1 MNSKSSA
8 PVVLCI
14 TDSCDLP
21 ESELF
26 IGLHQAGLQIE
37 VMANPWGRHYKR
49 IEQAGV
55 PISPI
60 ALMGRFDRGGTRQIR
75 EKLQS
80 RPFTVVQS
88 FNPRALACSLRA
100 SRGMNV
106 KIVVYRGVIGNVGV
120 WSPESW
126 ITFLHP
132 RVDRI
137 MCVSDA
143 VKRYF
148 LNIRF
153 LGRRIPPHKIV
164 RIYKGHNL
172 EWYTKPPADISEFG
186 FPDNAFVFCCTGR
199 DRPGKGFGTLV
210 ESMEYMED
218 DSPVYLLLVGDLLGN
233 EELGS
238 RIRSSR
244 HADRIRLAGFR
255 TDAPQVA
262 AACDGLVLPS
272 ESEGLPRVVIEA
284 MAYRR
289 PVVVTEAGGMPEL
302 VRHGRDGLVV
312 PVRDPAALAG
322 ALDRIAR
329 DPVLAKTLGDNG
341 YQRISSDFN
350 TNTTVQQ
357 TLELYQE
364 LTNELHA

>member
-1 MNSKSSA
+1 MNSKSSS

-26 IGLHQAGLQIE
+26 IGLHRAGLQIE
-37 VMANPWGRHYKR
+37 VMANPKGRNYQR

-60 ALMGRFDRGGTRQIR
+60 MLTGRFDGVGARKIR
-75 EKLQS
+75 EKLKS
-80 RPFTVVQS
+80 RQFTVVQS

-100 SRGMNV
+100 SRGMDV

-153 LGRRIPPHKIV
+153 LGRRISPHKII

-172 EWYTKPPADISEFG
+172 EWYTRAPADISEFG
-186 FPDNAFVFCCTGR
+186 FPATAFVFCCTGR

-210 ESMEYMED
+210 DAMEYLED
-218 DSPVYLLLVGDLLGN
+218 DSPVYLLLVGDLVEN
-233 EELGS
+233 QELAA

-244 HADRIRLAGFR
+244 HADRIQLAGFR

-289 PVVVTEAGGMPEL
+289 PVVVTDAGGMPEL
-302 VRHGRDGLVV
+302 VRDGLDGLVV
-312 PVRDPAALAG
+312 PVRNPAALAG
-322 ALDRIAR
+322 AMDSIAR
-329 DPVLAKTLGDNG
+329 NPELAKTFGDNG
-341 YQRISSDFN
+341 YQRISTDFN

-364 LTNELHA
+364 LTDELRA

>member
-1 MNSKSSA
+1 MNSTSST

-26 IGLHQAGLQIE
+26 IGLHRAGLQIE
-37 VMANPWGRHYKR
+37 VMANPRGRNYQR
-49 IEQAGV
+49 IEEAGV
-55 PISPI
+55 PVSPI
-60 ALMGRFDRGGTRQIR
+60 ALTGRFDRVGTRQIH
-75 EKLQS
+75 EKLKS
-80 RPFTVVQS
+80 RRFTVVQS

-100 SRGMNV
+100 SRGMGL

-148 LNIRF
+148 LNLRF
-153 LGRRIPPHKIV
+153 LGRRIPPHKII

-172 EWYTKPPADISEFG
+172 EWYTRPPADISEFG
-186 FPDNAFVFCCTGR
+186 FPQDAFIFCCTGR
-199 DRPGKGFGTLV
+199 DRPGKGFGTLI
-210 ESMEYMED
+210 ESMEYLED
-218 DSPVYLLLVGDLLGN
+218 DSPVCLLLVGDLLEN
-233 EELGS
+233 QELAL
-238 RIRSSR
+238 RIRNSR
-244 HADRIRLAGFR
+244 HADRIKLAGFR

-262 AACDGLVLPS
+262 AACNGLVLPS

-289 PVVVTEAGGMPEL
+289 PVVVTEAGGMPEI
-302 VRHGRDGLVV
+302 VRDEIDGLVV
-312 PVRDPAALAG
+312 PVGDSAALAG

-329 DPVLAKTLGDNG
+329 DPALARAFGDNG
-341 YQRISSDFN
+341 YQRIRTDFN
-350 TNTTVQQ
+350 TNITVQQ
-357 TLELYQE
+357 TIELYQE
-364 LTNELHA
+364 LTDELRA

>member
-1 MNSKSSA
+1 MNSKNNA

-26 IGLHQAGLQIE
+26 IGLHRAGLQLE
-37 VMANPWGRHYKR
+37 VMANPKGRNYQR

-60 ALMGRFDRGGTRQIR
+60 ALTGRFDRAGTRQIR
-75 EKLQS
+75 EKLRS
-80 RPFTVVQS
+80 GRFTVVHS
-88 FNPRALACSLRA
+88 FNPRALACSLKA
-100 SRGMNV
+100 SRGMDIKV
-106 KIVVYRGVIGNVGV
+106 AVYRGVIGNVGV
-120 WSPESW
+120 LSPESW

-137 MCVSDA
+137 VCVSDA
-143 VKRYF
+143 VKNYF

-153 LGRRIPPHKIV
+153 LGRRIPPHKII

-172 EWYTKPPADISEFG
+172 DWYTKPPVDISEFG
-186 FPDNAFVFCCTGR
+186 FPTDAFVFCCTGR
-199 DRPGKGFGTLV
+199 DRPGKGFGTLI
-210 ESMEYMED
+210 EAMEHLED
-218 DSPVYLLLVGDLLGN
+218 DSPVSLLLVGDLLKN
-233 EELGS
+233 QELGTK
-238 RIRSSR
+238 IQNSR
-244 HADRIRLAGFR
+244 HADRIQLAGFR

-302 VRHGRDGLVV
+302 VRDELDGLVV
-312 PVRDPAALAG
+312 PVRDSVALAS
-322 ALDRIAR
+322 AMDRIAR
-329 DPVLAKTLGDNG
+329 NPELAKTFGDNG
-341 YQRISSDFN
+341 YRRISTEFSA
-350 TNTTVQQ
+350 NTTVNQ

-364 LTNELHA
+364 LTNELRA